1 MFNPVDV
8 YDDVNHQ
15 QLYAL
20 DKLVGVPDFVK
31 SAELDATKPLPSSA
45 FADPIRR
52 KFPCHTKS
60 ATWLANAYF
69 QQVASLYPK
78 DQKSLVQDR
87 IIKCADYWK
96 IRGMVDDFN
105 KKWEKMS
112 RFDSPDV
119 SDSDYAIV
127 ANVDGHRVRRLPMP
141 TPMATKIAGERLFA
155 DRFSY
160 TYPMRK
166 MAARRILLKAAQIDK
181 VGVENAVVGGLA
193 FEPETEEYLTKAAGI
208 GTTHP
213 QWAAERIANRVL
225 MMGKFDPTNEVQMNM
240 AKVADIVSKMDAP
253 DTETYHKLAELID
266 EVDRATGICNHYI
279 HGVELPEEI
288 FFDVQEKTASAIMA
302 QHVVLQ
308 NGNVYRIGEFASL
321 PLEKISEVLGAE
333 FAEAVQ
339 DEYGKIDPEK
349 FAEIAPTLPR
359 DDANLLERVIQKAGP
374 GDADLSKEATQN
386 RNIDWSTD
394 ALKSWFQEKGARV
407 QTRSPISVKMP
418 HGQNV
423 ELASKESEE
432 KVKGGL
438 ADGAPDSTFP
448 KSQLRKGMKVE
459 KEHTDSPQ
467 VAKEITK
474 DHLEENKQYYT
485 HLDKMEKEMDK
496 ESAPSRMAR
505 AGKSISNLTNKMP
518 GVDRAGTQLSHLV
531 GGHENLGAL
540 GVGAAGGIG
549 AYLIG
554 RALGI
559 IPGPKQRGSSG
570 PVVRQSETPAGA
582 RDQFGYE

>member
-31 SAELDATKPLPSSA
+31 NAELDVTKTLPSSA

-78 DQKSLVQDR
+78 DQKPMVQDR

-105 KKWEKMS
+105 KKWEKVS
-112 RFDSPDV
+112 RFDAPEV

-127 ANVDGHRVRRLPMP
+127 ANVDGHRIRRLPMP

-181 VGVENAVVGGLA
+181 IGVENAPVGGLS

-213 QWAAERIANRVL
+213 KWAAERIANRVL
-225 MMGKFDPTNEVQMNM
+225 MMGRFDPKDEVQMNM
-240 AKVADIVSKMDAP
+240 AKVADIVSKMEAP
-253 DTETYHKLAELID
+253 DTDTYHKLAELID

-288 FFDVQEKTASAIMA
+288 FFAVQEKTASAIMA

-308 NGNVYRIGEFASL
+308 NGNVYRVGEFANL
-321 PLEKISEVLGAE
+321 PLTKISEVLGSE

-339 DEYGKIDPEK
+339 DANGNIDPEK

-374 GDADLSKEATQN
+374 GDADLSKEANQN
-386 RNIDWSTD
+386 RNIDWSTE
-394 ALKSWFQEKGARV
+394 ALKGWFQEKGARV

-423 ELASKESEE
+423 ELASKEGEE

-438 ADGAPDSTFP
+438 AEGMLDSSFP
-448 KSQLRKGMKVE
+448 KSQLRKGVKVE
-459 KEHTDSPQ
+459 KEHTNDPQ

-474 DHLEENKQYYT
+474 DHLEENSAYYD
-485 HLDKMEKEMDK
+485 HLKDMEQKMDK
-496 ESAPSRMAR
+496 ASAPNRVAR
-505 AGKSISNLTNKMP
+505 LGKSISNLTNKLP
-518 GVDRAGTQLSHLV
+518 GIDRAGTQLSHAV
-531 GGHENLGAL
+531 GGHENLGAAGI
-540 GVGAAGGIG
+540 GVGSGVA
-549 AYLIG
+549 AYLLG

-559 IPGPKQRGSSG
+559 GKTKPA
-570 PVVRQSETPAGA
+570 VRHSETPAGV
-582 RDQFGYE
+582 RDQFGYEE